1 MISVKETTQILGIGE
16 HTLKRWVDEGRIKC
30 IYVDEEMCFEEKEV
44 NAFTE
49 KTGIKLIKP
58 KNNIEVLMTLMR
70 ELELIEIE
78 NKNIIKLRG
87 SESNISKIVS
97 YLSTENKTLSNE
109 KIAELIKGL
118 ENN

>member
-1 MISVKETTQILGIGE
+1 MISVKETAQILGIGE

-44 NAFTE
+44 NIFIE

-58 KNNIEVLMTLMR
+58 KVNIEVLMQ
-70 ELELIEIE
+70 ELELVEIE
-78 NKNIIKLRG
+78 NKNIIKIKG
-87 SESNISKIVS
+87 SESDIDKIIS
-97 YLSTENKTLSNE
+97 YLSTKNKVLNSE
-109 KIAELIKGL
+109 KIAELIKNR

>member
-30 IYVDEEMCFEEKEV
+30 IYVDEEMYFEEKEV
-44 NAFTE
+44 NIFTE

-58 KNNIEVLMTLMR
+58 KVNIEVLMQ
-70 ELELIEIE
+70 ELELVEIE
-78 NKNIIKLRG
+78 NKNIIKIKG
-87 SESNISKIVS
+87 SESNIDKIIS
-97 YLSTENKTLSNE
+97 YLSTENKVLSSE
-109 KIAELIKGL
+109 KIAELIKNR